1 MTRWVPLAEALA
13 HVERCERSLPL
24 AKLLLY
30 RALVRIPTRGYVV
43 YWKGPD
49 PAGQRLGPQYDGM
62 VEPLSIDVW
71 EEGHPDETDPPALI
85 NWEEGTASVRGWSHV
100 YRPCKILRVELDW
113 QALLA
118 EFPDSSSLQPSLD
131 QNLSSGHIPPQRR
144 RRGQPPKDITP
155 IIEAVEE
162 LSKRGLPR
170 NVTVTELINR
180 VKDHLPEGV
189 FGEGLLQRTLRDWL
203 KQRQADLGNS

>member
-118 EFPDSSSLQPSLD
+118 EFPDSSSLQTQTPD
-131 QNLSSGHIPPQRR
+131 QNLSSDHTPPR
-144 RRGQPPKDITP
+144 RRGHPPKDITP
-155 IIEAVEE
+155 IIEAAEK
-162 LSKRGLPR
+162 LCKNWQPQ
-170 NVTVTELINR
+170 TVAELISR
-180 VKDHLPEGV
+180 VRDLLPADR
-189 FGEGLLQRTLRDWL
+189 FGEGLLHRTLSPWL
-203 KQRQADLGNS
+203 KQRQANLGNS